1 MRARQQEP
9 ASNPLMQDILRY
21 LIAHPQA
28 KDTLEGII
36 AWWCPKSRIE
46 CGKAEVQEVLD
57 QLVSRGWLMERE
69 SRPVQ
74 TIYGLNKERREEI
87 ELFLQRL

>member
-1 MRARQQEP
+1 
-9 ASNPLMQDILRY
+9 MQDILRY

-36 AWWCPKSRIE
+36 AWWCPKIGVE